1 MFPTIGSAS
10 HPSSRLCLICESR
23 FRCSSLQVLPSV
35 ATRPAV
41 LFLKHIV
48 GLLLSA
54 LLACWCLKPSSS
66 TPHLQHRNSFL
77 ATFLSLGSSLWSLNV
92 PLMRSEEE
100 LPRQVGLPLQA
111 SLGPDYST
119 EAFMT
124 SDKVL
129 VCGLIL
135 TVALL
140 PSLTSLVLY
149 LGD

>member
-1 MFPTIGSAS
+1 
-10 HPSSRLCLICESR
+10 
-23 FRCSSLQVLPSV
+23 
-35 ATRPAV
+35 
-41 LFLKHIV
+41 
-48 GLLLSA
+48 
-54 LLACWCLKPSSS
+54 
-66 TPHLQHRNSFL
+66 
-77 ATFLSLGSSLWSLNV
+77 
-92 PLMRSEEE
+92 MRSEEE

-140 PSLTSLVLY
+140 PFLTSLVLY